1 MRRAASRLLSY
12 FLVRLSLLV
21 TSMAVL
27 PAPYYQIPR
36 FSGDT
41 LTTGPG
47 LSGFWSV
54 PGGSEVIYM
63 PDKRANRTCEFVL
76 KPHVR

>member
-21 TSMAVL
+21 TSTAVL
-27 PAPYYQIPR
+27 PAPYYQIPP

-47 LSGFWSV
+47 YTHGPCRGRWLALSL
-54 PGGSEVIYM
+54 
-63 PDKRANRTCEFVL
+63 NT
-76 KPHVR
+76 